1 MNIMNSNFALQS
13 VSPTPDKQV
22 RKDNIG
28 SLLLNMGKITPGDA
42 ERVLRLQKIEGLRF
56 GDAAQK
62 LGLISGEDIRQVL
75 SMQFDYPYLQ
85 PGQGDFD
92 PELAAAYQPCSAQ
105 VEALRALRSQLLLR
119 WFREGCKSLALVSAN
134 SGEGCSH
141 LAANLA
147 VVFSQLGE
155 HTLLV
160 DANLRDPRQ
169 HRIFNLG
176 ERRGLSDILAGRAD
190 MDAITR
196 VEPFVDLSV
205 LGAGTTPPNPQELLG
220 RSTFADFMSH
230 ATGHYDVIIVD
241 TPPVSQNSD
250 ALSTAAKCHG
260 ALLVSRLNQ
269 TRIAE
274 MADVREQIALSGARI
289 VGAVVNDF

>member
-1 MNIMNSNFALQS
+1 MNIMNSLLAIQS
-13 VSPTPDKQV
+13 AAPTPEKPV

-28 SLLLNMGKITPGDA
+28 SLLLDAGKITPEDA

-56 GDAAQK
+56 GDAAKK
-62 LGLISGEDIRQVL
+62 LGLVTDEDIRQVL

-85 PGQGDFD
+85 PGQGNFS
-92 PELAAAYQPCSAQ
+92 PELVAAYQPFSAQ

-119 WFREGCKSLALVSAN
+119 WFSEGSKTLALVGAN
-134 SGEGCSH
+134 AGEGCSH

-160 DANLRDPRQ
+160 DANLRDPCQ
-169 HRIFNLG
+169 HKIFGLG
-176 ERRGLSDILAGRAD
+176 ETLGLSDILAGRAD

-196 VEPFVDLSV
+196 VDSLVDLSV
-205 LGAGTTPPNPQELLG
+205 LGAGTPPPNPQELLG
-220 RSTFADFMSH
+220 RSTFTDFMNL
-230 ATGHYDVIIVD
+230 AMGRYDVIIVD

-260 ALLVSRLNQ
+260 ALLVSRLNR

-274 MADVREQIALSGARI
+274 LANVREQITLSGARI

>member
-1 MNIMNSNFALQS
+1 MNIMNSLLAIQS
-13 VSPTPDKQV
+13 AAPTPERPV

-28 SLLLNMGKITPGDA
+28 SLLLDAGKITPEDA

-56 GDAAQK
+56 GDAAKK
-62 LGLISGEDIRQVL
+62 LGLVTDEDIRQVL

-85 PGQGDFD
+85 PGQGNFS
-92 PELAAAYQPCSAQ
+92 PELVAAYQPFSAQ

-119 WFREGCKSLALVSAN
+119 WFSEGSKTLALVGAN
-134 SGEGCSH
+134 AGEGCSH

-160 DANLRDPRQ
+160 DANLRDPCQ
-169 HRIFNLG
+169 HKIFGLG
-176 ERRGLSDILAGRAD
+176 ETLGLSDILAGRAD

-196 VEPFVDLSV
+196 VDSLVDLSV
-205 LGAGTTPPNPQELLG
+205 LGAGTPPPNPQELLG
-220 RSTFADFMSH
+220 RSTFTDFMNL
-230 ATGHYDVIIVD
+230 AMGRYDVIIVD

-260 ALLVSRLNQ
+260 ALLVSRLNR

-274 MADVREQIALSGARI
+274 LASVREQITLSGARI